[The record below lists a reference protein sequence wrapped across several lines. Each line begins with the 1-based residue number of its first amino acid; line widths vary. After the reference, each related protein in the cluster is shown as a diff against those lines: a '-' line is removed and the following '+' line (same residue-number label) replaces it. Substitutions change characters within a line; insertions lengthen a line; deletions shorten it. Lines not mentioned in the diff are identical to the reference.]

1 MPEPKQHTLEDDELF
16 LVSFIM
22 LALGNGILIAIALMI
37 WRNQALD
44 VDDELVRWVLAAI
57 ALRIFSLQLLRRCT
71 DKLDLAVADTAM
83 AFAAMLLSLIHGFVA
98 GAVITWGNRP
108 AAWLQGITAFARHQL
123 PDLRSWSLECLQI
136 EPCRNRGYQCRRNRT
151 IRLPRQSPILEQRRL
166 TGKL

>member
-1 MPEPKQHTLEDDELF
+1 LPVQILLIQTIAFLENLRNTEIDMPEPRKCKLEDDELF

-57 ALRIFSLQLLRRCT
+57 AMRIFSLQLLRRCT
-71 DKLDLAVADTAM
+71 DKLDLAIADAAM

-98 GAVITWGNRP
+98 GAVITGGMGLLHGYR
-108 AAWLQGITAFARHQL
+108 ALQH
-123 PDLRSWSLECLQI
+123 SLDTS
-136 EPCRNRGYQCRRNRT
+136 CRT
-151 IRLPRQSPILEQRRL
+151 
-166 TGKL
+166 

>member
-1 MPEPKQHTLEDDELF
+1 MYFQGLLNTEIDMPEPKQHTLEDDELF

-98 GAVITWGNRP
+98 GAVVTGGIGLLHGYR
-108 AAWLQGITAFARHQL
+108 ALQH
-123 PDLRSWSLECLQI
+123 SLDTS
-136 EPCRNRGYQCRRNRT
+136 CRT
-151 IRLPRQSPILEQRRL
+151 
-166 TGKL
+166 